1 MKTTKPRPMK
11 SYIVETESSITGAII
26 TVDHIR
32 APTEA
37 AAWLEIIGPRPWD
50 ARQRA
55 RRARYMIR
63 PA

>member
-1 MKTTKPRPMK
+1 MKTKPRPMK
-11 SYIVETESSITGAII
+11 SYIIEAESSITGSLI
-26 TVDHIR
+26 TVTRID